1 MSQGARQPFW
11 LALVASL
18 LLHLVA
24 LTAPGWGL
32 PFFEE
37 DDAHVEFAATLVMPL
52 PPVPVQAPLP
62 SPPRRPVKKSVR
74 SSPVVAPSPV
84 FSTVPT
90 PAEPELPVEPTVP
103 APEAVPESAAET
115 LVEPA
120 VAAPPAPTFAHAD
133 ILPKSGRIVFQVTR
147 GEGGLI
153 VGQAEHVWRHDGTNY
168 ELRAVTETVGL
179 AALFRPAAVSQ
190 QSRGSFAATGLQPLE
205 FRVERDGKPREN
217 VRFDYAEAQLTLSNG
232 RTVTL
237 LPGTQDLLSLFY
249 QLGAYSFDDAKFAVS
264 VTTGRKISHFGVAVG
279 PADKLETPLG
289 SRDVRHL
296 RITGTARED
305 ATEVWLDTQ
314 TRLPLKIRH
323 RDRKG
328 EIFDQI
334 VTAIELEKNP

>member
-1 MSQGARQPFW
+1 MNQGARQPFW

-37 DDAHVEFAATLVMPL
+37 DDAQVEFEATLVMPL
-52 PPVPVQAPLP
+52 PPVPVQAPVP

-74 SSPVVAPSPV
+74 PSPVVASSPA
-84 FSTVPT
+84 FPT
-90 PAEPELPVEPTVP
+90 APPPAEPEPPVEPTAP

-115 LVEPA
+115 IVEPA

-168 ELRAVTETVGL
+168 ELRAVTETVGI
-179 AALFRPAAVSQ
+179 AALFRPVVVSQ
-190 QSRGSFAATGLQPLE
+190 ESRGSFAATGLQPLE
-205 FRVERDGKPREN
+205 FRAERDGKPKES
-217 VRFDYAEAQLTLSNG
+217 VRFDYGADRLTLSNG
-232 RTVTL
+232 RTAAF
-237 LPGTQDLLSLFY
+237 PAGTQDLLSLFY
-249 QLGAYSFDDAKFAVS
+249 QLGAYSFADAKFAVS
-264 VTTGRKISHFGVAVG
+264 VTSGRKISHFGVTVDVAQTL
-279 PADKLETPLG
+279 DTPLG
-289 SRDVRHL
+289 LREVRHL
-296 RITGTARED
+296 RITGIARED
-305 ATEVWLDTQ
+305 ATEIWLDVQ